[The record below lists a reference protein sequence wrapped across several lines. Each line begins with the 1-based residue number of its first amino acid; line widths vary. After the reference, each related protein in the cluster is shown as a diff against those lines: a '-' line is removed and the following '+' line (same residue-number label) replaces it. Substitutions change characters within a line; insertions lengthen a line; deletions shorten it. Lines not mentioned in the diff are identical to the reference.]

1 MKGVEVS
8 AGQAAGGNLEEREK
22 NVKRKR
28 MSRPRGTKSLKGMRS
43 RAKEASRGWQRGK
56 GEGGLVGQ
64 LK

>member
-28 MSRPRGTKSLKGMRS
+28 MSRPWGDEIAKRNAQSSERGLKGL
-43 RAKEASRGWQRGK
+43 A
-56 GEGGLVGQ
+56 EGVGLGQ